1 MNGKEGE
8 ALMAIKTILL
18 MAQTLDGKIA
28 KHSDH
33 FPDWTGKADKR
44 LFVEVTKAAG
54 VLIMGSKTFDTIGRP
69 LPGRKNVVMSRDPR
83 RISRWDNLVYTD
95 LAPRDLLSALASE
108 GYRQVVIAGGTR
120 INTIF
125 MRAGLIDELV
135 VTITPMIFG
144 TGIALFEEGIEAKL
158 ALKDFKRLDE
168 ERVCLTYR
176 VIDRIGDD

>member
-1 MNGKEGE
+1 
-8 ALMAIKTILL
+8 MAIKTILL

-54 VLIMGSKTFDTIGRP
+54 VLVMGSKTFDTIGKP
-69 LPGRKNVVMSRDPR
+69 LPGRKNVVMTRDPR
-83 RISRWDNLVYTD
+83 RISRWDNLIFTD
-95 LAPRDLLSALASE
+95 LTPKALLTALESE

-144 TGIALFEEGIEAKL
+144 TGIALFEDGIEAHL
-158 ALKDFKRLDE
+158 ALKDFKKLDE

-176 VIDRIGDD
+176 VVDGDFAEEG

>member
-1 MNGKEGE
+1 
-8 ALMAIKTILL
+8 MAVKTILL

-54 VLIMGSKTFDTIGRP
+54 VMIMGSKTFDTIGKP
-69 LPGRKNVVMSRDPR
+69 LPGRKNVVMTRDTR
-83 RISRWDNLVYTD
+83 RISHWDNLVYTD
-95 LAPRDLLSALASE
+95 RSPGEILEQLASE

-120 INTIF
+120 INSIF
-125 MRAGLIDELV
+125 MRAGLIDELL

-144 TGIALFEEGIEAKL
+144 TGIALFEEGIEARL
-158 ALKDFKRLDE
+158 ALKDFKQLDE

-176 VIDRIGDD
+176 VIEHFSAEYG

>member
-1 MNGKEGE
+1 MST
-8 ALMAIKTILL
+8 IKTILL

-44 LFVEVTKAAG
+44 LFVEITKSAG
-54 VLIMGSKTFDTIGRP
+54 VLIMGSKTFDTIGKP
-69 LPGRKNVVMSRDPR
+69 LAGRKNVVMTRDPR
-83 RISRWDNLVYTD
+83 RVSRWDNLVYTD
-95 LAPRDLLSALASE
+95 LEPRKLLSELEAE

-120 INTIF
+120 INSIF

-144 TGIALFEEGIEAKL
+144 TGIALFESGMEVNL
-158 ALKDFKRLDE
+158 ALKSFKRIDE
-168 ERVCLTYR
+168 ARVCLHYR
-176 VIDRIGDD
+176 VLSAEP